1 MADKFQDEVMSDAEL
16 ENVSGGSYVELL
28 KDMKFFAALGLI
40 DPADVPK
47 TVDYSNFNEI
57 NRTVY
62 EKWQEHFGINMSG
75 REGGPNGYTLPADGK
90 AFENTRRGALNYA
103 KYMSKRGDI
112 TVGNFV

>member
-16 ENVSGGSYVELL
+16 DNVSGGNYVELQ

-47 TVDYSNFNEI
+47 TVNYSNFNEV

-62 EKWQEHFGINMSG
+62 EIWQQFKINMSG
-75 REGGPNGYTLPADGK
+75 SEAVQNGYTLPADGQ
-90 AFENTRRGALNYA
+90 AFGNTRRGAMNYA
-103 KYMSKRGDI
+103 KYRSGRGD
-112 TVGNFV
+112 VNPDNFI